1 MPHEQGNG
9 RATTGSGNTMTDRPC
24 QRLRNVVA
32 PAAAGP
38 LMLGRAGGL
47 AITLAIRLVIGLVFG
62 LAVGVGVGPG
72 FAPRAALAQERF
84 SLYVPSPQSV
94 AEAMAKMAG
103 VGKSDVVVDLGSGD
117 GRIVTTAARLHGARG
132 FGVEIN
138 PELVDL
144 ASALAKKS
152 GVGDRV
158 TFMQQNVFDA
168 DLRKATVVNLYLFP
182 ELMRMLRPKL
192 LNELQPGARIVS
204 HDFSFGTWEPD
215 EQITFFA
222 PDKFGGAGADAKISL
237 WIVPARIQG
246 YWNWSLPVG
255 GQVMHYASIVEQRF
269 QVGEGIVR
277 VGNRRGLFTD
287 LKLRGDQ
294 VSFGLRITVDPGVL
308 VMHEFRGTVRSD
320 AIEGTVRVTPD
331 GGKTAELPWRA
342 TRSGGTTYF
351 QPTGLAAK

>member
-1 MPHEQGNG
+1 MREPGARAAHIEQTEETL
-9 RATTGSGNTMTDRPC
+9 RATGTGPEMPQEQLSGHATPGSESAVTDRTP
-24 QRLRNVVA
+24 RRRAGLMA
-32 PAAAGP
+32 LAAG
-38 LMLGRAGGL
+38 LLL
-47 AITLAIRLVIGLVFG
+47 CTLAT
-62 LAVGVGVGPG
+62 
-72 FAPRAALAQERF
+72 APLPAHAQERF

-132 FGVEIN
+132 FGVDIN
-138 PELVDL
+138 PELVEL
-144 ASALAKKS
+144 ANSLAKRS

-158 TFMQQNVFDA
+158 SFSLQNVFDA
-168 DLRKATVVNLYLFP
+168 DLRKATVVNMYLFP

-192 LNELQPGARIVS
+192 LADLQPGTRIVS
-204 HDFSFGTWEPD
+204 HDFSFGSWEPD

-246 YWNWSLPVG
+246 NWNWSLPVG
-255 GQVMHYASIVEQRF
+255 GQAMNYASIIEQRF

-294 VSFGLRITVDPGVL
+294 LSFGLRITLDPGVM
-308 VMHEFRGTVRSD
+308 VVHEFRGTVKGD
-320 AIEGTVRVTPD
+320 AIEGMVRVTPD
-331 GGKTAELPWRA
+331 GGKTVELPWRA
-342 TRSGGTTYF
+342 SRSNGTTYF